1 MRQWQVWNQSAANS
15 IHAPVSRVI
24 GNMITMH
31 SLGRD
36 YRALVVGASGGIGGA
51 IARAL
56 RADPA
61 CAAVMTVSRRQTA
74 GFDLTDEVSVARAA
88 AEIAEKA
95 DSLDLIF
102 NATGALTID
111 GIGPEKALRAIDPAA
126 MRRQFEL
133 NAIGPALLLKHFAP
147 LLPRDRRSL
156 FASLSARVGSI
167 GDNRLGGWISY
178 RAAKAAQNQIVH
190 TAAVEI
196 ARTRPLAV
204 VTALHPGT
212 VDTGLSAGY
221 RGNHEAVPA
230 DEAAANLLAVLDRLQ
245 PEQSGGFFAYDGSA
259 IEW

>member
-1 MRQWQVWNQSAANS
+1 
-15 IHAPVSRVI
+15 
-24 GNMITMH
+24 MH
-31 SLGRD
+31 SLKQD
-36 YRALVVGASGGIGGA
+36 YRALIIGASGGIGGA
-51 IARAL
+51 LVQAL
-56 RADPA
+56 KTDPA
-61 CAAVMTVSRRQTA
+61 CAAVMTLARRDDP
-74 GFDLTDEVSVARAA
+74 GFDVTDEAAVVHAA
-88 AEIAEKA
+88 ARIGEEV

-102 NATGALTID
+102 NATGALTI
-111 GIGPEKALRAIDPAA
+111 GGVGPEKALRAIDPAA

-133 NAIGPALLLKHFAP
+133 NAIGPALLLKHFTA

-190 TAAVEI
+190 TAAIEI

-212 VDTGLSAGY
+212 VETGLSAGY
-221 RGNHEAVPA
+221 RGNHDAVSP
-230 DEAAANLLAVLDRLQ
+230 DEAAANLLTVLDRLQ